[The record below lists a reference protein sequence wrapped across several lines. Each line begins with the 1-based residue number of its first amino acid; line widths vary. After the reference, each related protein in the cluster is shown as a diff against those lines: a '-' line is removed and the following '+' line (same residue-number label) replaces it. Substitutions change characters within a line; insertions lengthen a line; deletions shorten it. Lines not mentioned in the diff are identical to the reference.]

1 MLPILAGIL
10 AGAGALYAATEFSA
24 RQEENDTGGNFVAAE
39 LDTDG
44 IKSKLNAYFWQ
55 ASKLHQK
62 CNEIEI
68 KSCDV
73 MMGSI
78 ELPDDNTMT
87 RLGNRIYDTML
98 PVSRAMLLSQL
109 KNVNCDCHD
118 LLKKY
123 AGVFKR
129 ANAILETNGKQS
141 IFIKKRHVD
150 NSTLVLNNGLG
161 NEDWSDDFGAQVDRV
176 RDFIEASY
184 NAANAMIDAL
194 DTIDS
199 EPCACVD
206 NELKS
211 LCA

>member
-1 MLPILAGIL
+1 MLPVIAGLL
-10 AGAGALYAATEFSA
+10 AGAGALYAAAEFSA
-24 RQEENDTGGNFVAAE
+24 KREENETGGSFVAAE
-39 LDTDG
+39 LDTAG
-44 IKSKLNAYFWQ
+44 IKARLNKYFWQ

-62 CNEIEI
+62 CNEIAM

-87 RLGNRIYDTML
+87 RVGNRIYDTML
-98 PVSRAMLLSQL
+98 PVSRAMLLGQL

-123 AGVFKR
+123 AGVFKK
-129 ANAILETNGKQS
+129 ANAILENNGKQP
-141 IFIKKRHVD
+141 IFIQKRHVD

-161 NEDWSDDFGAQVDRV
+161 NEDWSDDFGAHVDRV

-194 DTIDS
+194 GTIDS
-199 EPCACVD
+199 EPCACVG